1 MYCIANERYPF
12 GNKRSLFQDFEKISH
27 EEINV
32 KCGLK
37 SVVEGPVRW
46 GVGLVSSPQ
55 FWLMAAWCG
64 HLYKKEYARRRI
76 KTDSVQLNPDF
87 KV

>member
-1 MYCIANERYPF
+1 MSGIRLGTSGRF
-12 GNKRSLFQDFEKISH
+12 FKILKKMSH
-27 EEINV
+27 EEIKV